1 MEERIDMKI
10 SAVLLLQQSTN
21 DLFVQ
26 RPFWLSRKEKMIRAS
41 SERAVRHGGSLRA
54 TLSCASLASSGLFTG
69 TLMSRRSRSA
79 SLSPTPK
86 SKSHGRQE
94 FHNHEFHN
102 HGV

>member
-41 SERAVRHGGSLRA
+41 SAAGLPHFHLPRSPKAMAGRSFTIMSFTTMVYDMLE
-54 TLSCASLASSGLFTG
+54 LSFCVVLSG
-69 TLMSRRSRSA
+69 
-79 SLSPTPK
+79 
-86 SKSHGRQE
+86 
-94 FHNHEFHN
+94 
-102 HGV
+102 